1 MLITQ
6 KTRYA
11 LRGLFQLAAGSNSKP
26 VKVSSLA
33 EAQQIPSRFLEVI
46 FAELK
51 QGGIVESRRG
61 NEGGYLLAKPPEAI
75 TVGEVIRFIQGEGVA
90 EGSRENSHTY
100 GSVFG
105 DFAFDKLWSDVNNA
119 VSEVY
124 DTRTL
129 ADLVEKE
136 MESREKYV
144 PNYTI

>member
-11 LRGLFQLAAGSNSKP
+11 LRGLFQLATGRDRKP

-33 EAQQIPSRFLEVI
+33 EAQQIPARFLEVI

-75 TVGEVIRFIQGEGVA
+75 TVGEVIRFIQGENTA
-90 EGSRENSHTY
+90 EGSRDNSEADR
-100 GSVFG
+100 SVFG
-105 DFAFDKLWSDVNNA
+105 DFAFGKLWADVSNSVSA
-119 VSEVY
+119 VC

-136 MESREKYV
+136 IESREKYV